1 MARLGV
7 LAGIAPGVMFVALNS
22 IAGWYGTPGEFL
34 LPLTM
39 ILIVAV
45 VAGSV
50 VGSRIGSSTRSSLL
64 GVIAY
69 AGAAWL
75 TFVPFGVI
83 QGTWQRV
90 QDGGAT
96 DPAVVVAA
104 MVGLLAY
111 AFVSSIYVV
120 PLLVPFGGVWMVAF
134 RLLRRVAAP

>member
-1 MARLGV
+1 MAWLGA

-22 IAGWYGTPGEFL
+22 IMGWHGTLGEVL
-34 LPLTM
+34 VPLTVV
-39 ILIVAV
+39 LIAAV
-45 VAGSV
+45 VAGWV

-64 GVIAY
+64 GVIAH
-69 AGAAWL
+69 AGVAWL

-96 DPAVVVAA
+96 DPVAVVVA

-111 AFVSSIYVV
+111 AFVSSVYVV
-120 PLLVPFGGVWMVAF
+120 PLLVPFGAVWMVAF
-134 RLLRRVAAP
+134 RLLGRVSAR